1 MANNLSATQTDI
13 KFSEPQKAFIN
24 CKARFKM
31 WRASRRQGKT
41 NAAEYDH
48 GKFAIRNAKTTN
60 WYVAQD
66 LALCNELNIPLFR
79 DTWKPELIYGFSK
92 SERKF
97 SLYNESNFYF
107 KTANSSDSLRGR
119 KVHRLTCEEPT
130 YWQNGSDIYH
140 NILRPQLSDTMGSCA
155 IIFTPPT
162 KKAPKGAEWVRRL
175 EATWLQE
182 IKAGNPDY
190 AVFHNTI
197 WDSPYITDKE
207 KKDLEKMT
215 DPETW
220 QCEYMA
226 EYNDKIGQ
234 VYWEFN
240 PLEKVC
246 ELGAD
251 VNIIMRVRGLDWGL
265 DDNTGCAYIALLP
278 DNKLHIY
285 DEHVENNLDVPEQ
298 AARIKHKTLHP
309 VAWTCLDSSCWNR
322 LPGVECVA
330 NRFAQSGIP
339 VMPATKDFDGST
351 SDMKVMF
358 SNGNITVSPKCVN
371 ILRAI
376 QEWQWGQHE
385 PDILAGLR
393 YGVNA
398 LIRAGKVLRPV
409 RIEKPTFQ
417 NHIQQLDELDKRRA
431 SMEASMKRKSNGT
444 LPRFQFYNM

>member
-1 MANNLSATQTDI
+1 MP
-13 KFSEPQKAFIN
+13 E
-24 CKARFKM
+24 
-31 WRASRRQGKT
+31 G
-41 NAAEYDH
+41 
-48 GKFAIRNAKTTN
+48 AIIH
-60 WYVAQD
+60 Y
-66 LALCNELNIPLFR
+66 
-79 DTWKPELIYGFSK
+79 SK
-92 SERKF
+92 SERCFTLFNGTKV
-97 SLYNESNFYF
+97 YF

-119 KVHRLTCEEPT
+119 KVHFLICEEPT
-130 YWQNGSDIYH
+130 YWQNGGDIYH
-140 NILRPQLSDTMGSCA
+140 NILRPQLADTGGTCI

-175 EATWLQE
+175 EQSWE
-182 IKAGNPDY
+182 EEVKNKNPNY
-190 AVFHNTI
+190 AIFHNTI
-197 WDSPYITDKE
+197 WDSPFIKEPE
-207 KKDLEKMT
+207 KKDLERLT

-226 EYNDKIGQ
+226 QYNDKQGT

-246 ELGAD
+246 DLD
-251 VNIIMRVRGLDWGL
+251 PKINVLMRVRGLDWGL

-278 DNKLHIY
+278 DNKIHIY

-298 AARIKHKTLHP
+298 ATRIKAKTLNP
-309 VAWTCLDSSCWNR
+309 VAWTVLDSSCWNR

-339 VMPATKDFDGST
+339 VMPGTKDFDGST

-393 YGVNA
+393 YGVNG

-409 RIEKPTFQ
+409 RAEKPTFQ

-431 SMEASMKRKSNGT
+431 IMDATMKRKSNGT